1 MLERP
6 APVPTLRLSRITF
19 GLTALIVLQ
28 RGWERLLHADLWGE
42 DGAVF
47 LAQAIEQGAR
57 SLFIPQAGS
66 YFTAERLVTLGALQ
80 ILPLAWIPTA
90 ITAVCMAVFAF
101 AASRIASEDY
111 AWLIRSPFVRVATA
125 AVFCLLPGLHEMLG
139 NLCNL
144 NWFLFAWL
152 AILALRDPARPLRW
166 RDQVVAAG
174 VSLSI
179 GTAILLVPLFL
190 WRLVHAVRRRADRTT
205 WRAEALALG
214 ILIVLGVGLPVFAG
228 GARPPASEISSPF
241 QVARLWYDHTA
252 RLGALTPWLGD
263 RATTALSYR
272 APDVVRAAKIAVL
285 VFFVVWT
292 WRRRSDPAAQAVVA
306 LVLGVSA
313 WTILAMLSRP
323 YALPFF
329 YEVGPWLY
337 MSRYAFIMSFAG
349 VVYWVVAL
357 QPASEGTGAAS
368 TALWIFLAL
377 NLILPLHRFHLPR
390 LGAEARWAAAVP
402 ALERARARDCAEVVH
417 VRQYPDPWT
426 FTVRVGAT
434 SRPCA
439 DGR

>member
-1 MLERP
+1 MLDRRS
-6 APVPTLRLSRITF
+6 PVPNLPLSWITF

-47 LAQAIEQGAR
+47 LAQAMEQGAR
-57 SLFIPQAGS
+57 SLFVPQAGS

-80 ILPLAWIPTA
+80 VLPLAWIPTA

-101 AASRIASEDY
+101 AVSRIATEDY
-111 AWLIRSPFVRVATA
+111 AWLIRSPSARVATA
-125 AVFCLLPGLHEMLG
+125 AAVCLLPGLHEMLG

-152 AILALRDPARPLRW
+152 ALVGLRDPAHPLRW
-166 RDQVVAAG
+166 RDQVVALG

-190 WRLVHAVRRRADRTT
+190 WRLVHAARQRTT

-214 ILIVLGVGLPVFAG
+214 IIIVAGVGLPLLAG
-228 GARPPASEISSPF
+228 GARPPASEISSPT
-241 QVARLWYDHTA
+241 QVARLWYDHAA

-263 RATTALSYR
+263 RATTAASYR

-292 WRRRSDPAAQAVVA
+292 WRRRFDPATQAVVA

-313 WTILAMLSRP
+313 WTVLAMLSRP
-323 YALPFF
+323 YALPYF
-329 YEVGPWLY
+329 YDVGPWLY
-337 MSRYAFIMSFAG
+337 LSRYSFIMSFAG

-357 QPASEGTGAAS
+357 QPAREGTGAAS
-368 TALWIFLAL
+368 TALWVFLAL

-402 ALERARARDCAEVVH
+402 ALQRARARDCAEVVE

-426 FTVRVGAT
+426 FAVRVGST
-434 SRPCA
+434 SRPCG